1 MKYVS
6 DLKPYFTE
14 FLNVDGTID
23 GLWIVENEEETEK
36 ILIVK
41 FKDKV
46 PKVEREVLL
55 FIFGKNLIDKA
66 ATEDDAAGGKSSFGN
81 LLDGMQ
87 IREWKKEDDEIIQNG
102 IPHDIV

>member
-14 FLNVDGTID
+14 FLNVDRTID

-46 PKVEREVLL
+46 PKVEREVILL
-55 FIFGKNLIDKA
+55 IFGKDLIDKVA
-66 ATEDDAAGGKSSFGN
+66 AEDDAAGGKSSFGD

-87 IREWKKEDDEIIQNG
+87 IREWRTEDDEIIQNG